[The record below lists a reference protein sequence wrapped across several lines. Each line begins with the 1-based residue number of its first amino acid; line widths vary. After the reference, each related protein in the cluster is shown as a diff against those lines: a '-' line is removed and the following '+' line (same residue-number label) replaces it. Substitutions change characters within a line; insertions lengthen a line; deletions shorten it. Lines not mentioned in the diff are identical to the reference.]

1 MYTNLYITYIYLFVY
16 FKSDYFSVIFTSV
29 SFCMDESVHI
39 LPITTENFN
48 KAILTSCVEMTCH
61 ARRQFFV
68 RKLQYFL
75 SFEYN

>member
-29 SFCMDESVHI
+29 SFCTDKFVHI

-48 KAILTSCVEMTCH
+48 KAIINHALFLALEMKH
-61 ARRQFFV
+61 
-68 RKLQYFL
+68 LI
-75 SFEYN
+75 S